1 MIPCPKNKLKDVS
14 VGSGQPIPVKEYT
27 RPWID
32 RFLHIIHFPAYLNEG
47 FFMRQTYQSIPKNT
61 VITIDVTGSAIIY
74 VATRNQSHNG
84 EAEQIDRSGGYL
96 ETLPKNGWKKEEGF
110 IDTFDVIERF
120 TTLNEIFST
129 LVKNE
134 TKISLPATSTDK
146 TNMLIVVVSICE
158 GKFYCSEIMP
168 L

>member
-1 MIPCPKNKLKDVS
+1 
-14 VGSGQPIPVKEYT
+14 
-27 RPWID
+27 
-32 RFLHIIHFPAYLNEG
+32 
-47 FFMRQTYQSIPKNT
+47 MRQTYQSIPKNT